1 MLLQVT
7 SHILCCYK
15 SLVTHC
21 VVTESLV
28 AYHHI
33 KAKPVTRD
41 GEIYWDLQKY
51 EIDMSTKH
59 MTLLFRNLF
68 NGDKTLGK
76 WAQASS
82 PRLHICMVRSSP
94 QKSYCSSGGHAT
106 LRPLGFLAIK
116 RTLLWDTCQLSD
128 GYHHVEG
135 SDYAH
140 CHPHILNTDS
150 AASFKTLGVII
161 QKIRIFMV
169 TTVRQSNSLLIYWG
183 SHFVPAHTPISY
195 LHCTFFPLVN
205 RGLVRVLSLL
215 QKVYMLADHSKK
227 PICYR
232 QLCDAGKGSPILDFK
247 LSPCSECCMLSS
259 G

>member
-1 MLLQVT
+1 MTERSTGTCRNTKSIWAPNTCPCYSGTCSTETRPSV
-7 SHILCCYK
+7 SHQL
-15 SLVTHC
+15 
-21 VVTESLV
+21 
-28 AYHHI
+28 
-33 KAKPVTRD
+33 
-41 GEIYWDLQKY
+41 
-51 EIDMSTKH
+51 
-59 MTLLFRNLF
+59 
-68 NGDKTLGK
+68 

-94 QKSYCSSGGHAT
+94 QKSYRSSGGHAT

-135 SDYAH
+135 SDYVH

-205 RGLVRVLSLL
+205 RGLVRVRSLL
-215 QKVYMLADHSKK
+215 QKV
-227 PICYR
+227 
-232 QLCDAGKGSPILDFK
+232 
-247 LSPCSECCMLSS
+247 
-259 G
+259 